1 VFTCPVCGFP
11 ELNDPPWSDEGPSQE
26 TCPSCGTRFGMD
38 DRADGIDEARDVLHE
53 ALRLGWITGGMA
65 WQSTRPKPEAWDPVR
80 QVDALRHERPDG
92 MALVALGRSGL
103 RVTPIGLGTASIGRP
118 AYINLGH
125 GEDLGADRSVA
136 AVQAQA
142 VDVLD
147 TAWEH
152 GVRHVDTA
160 RSYGR
165 AEEFVAQWMEARE
178 LGREDLTVSSKWG
191 YEYTADW
198 QVDPPGPHETKEH
211 SVGHLRHQWDQSR
224 RLLGDRLALYQI
236 HSATFDSGVLDDRQV
251 HDELAAIREQ
261 GVVIGIT
268 FSGTAQRDLIRRSME
283 IEYDGRFLF
292 ETVQA
297 TWNLLETS
305 AEEALAEAA
314 YEGIGVI
321 VKEAVANGRLTERNR
336 LDGDQEMVEALGDAA
351 DALGVGLDAAAIA
364 AALAQP
370 WSHVVLSGAATPDQ
384 LKSNLQAVGVADDW
398 TDRMSKVFEN
408 FLEEPKDYWRTRSF
422 LPWT

>member
-1 VFTCPVCGFP
+1 V
-11 ELNDPPWSDEGPSQE
+11 
-26 TCPSCGTRFGMD
+26 D
-38 DRADGIDEARDVLHE
+38 DRADGIDEARTVLHE
-53 ALRLGWITGGMA
+53 ALRLAWITEGMG
-65 WQSTRPKPEAWDPVR
+65 WSSSRPKPDGWDPVR
-80 QVDALRHERPDG
+80 QVDALRTQVTEG
-92 MALVALGRSGL
+92 MALRDLGKSGL
-103 RVTPIGLGTASIGRP
+103 RVTPLGLGMASIGRP
-118 AYINLGH
+118 AYINIGH
-125 GEDLGADRSVA
+125 GEDLGPDRSVV
-136 AVQAQA
+136 AVQANA

-152 GVRHVDTA
+152 GVRHVDAA

-165 AEEFVAQWMEARE
+165 AEEFLAAWMEARE

-191 YEYTADW
+191 YEYTAGW
-198 QVDPPGPHETKEH
+198 QVAPEGPHETKEH
-211 SVGHLRHQWDQSR
+211 SLGHLRHQWDESE
-224 RLLGDRLALYQI
+224 RLLGDRLALYQV

-251 HDELAAIREQ
+251 HDQLAAIRED

-268 FSGTAQRDLIRRSME
+268 FSGVAQKDLIRRSMD

-305 AEEALAEAA
+305 ATEALVEAA
-314 YEGIGVI
+314 YEGIGII
-321 VKEAVANGRLTERNR
+321 VKEALANGRLTERNR
-336 LDGDQEMVEALGDAA
+336 LQGDEELVEALGDAA
-351 DALGVGLDAAAIA
+351 DALGVGLDGAALA

-370 WSHVVLSGAATPDQ
+370 WAHVVLSGAATPDQ
-384 LKSNLQAVGVADDW
+384 LRSNLRAVGAAADW
-398 TDRMSKVFEN
+398 TERVAKPFEN

>member
-1 VFTCPVCGFP
+1 VHTCPVCGFP
-11 ELNDPPWSDEGPSQE
+11 ELSEPPWTDDGGSREV
-26 TCPSCGTRFGMD
+26 CPSCGTQFGVD
-38 DRADGIDEARDVLHE
+38 DLADGVDEARDVLHE
-53 ALRLGWITGGMA
+53 ALRLAWISSGMA
-65 WQSTRPKPEAWDPVR
+65 WHSSRLQPEGWDAVR
-80 QVDALRHERPDG
+80 QVDALRNERPEG
-92 MALVALGRSGL
+92 LALVDLGRSGL
-103 RVTPIGLGTASIGRP
+103 RGTPIGLGMASIGRP
-118 AYINLGH
+118 AYINIGH

-136 AVQAQA
+136 AVQALA

-152 GVRHVDTA
+152 GVRHVDAA
-160 RSYGR
+160 RSYGL
-165 AEEFVAQWMEARE
+165 AEEFLAAWMEARE

-191 YEYTADW
+191 YEYTAGW
-198 QVDPPGPHETKEH
+198 QVAPEGPHETKEH
-211 SVGHLRHQWDQSR
+211 SVGHLRHQWAESE
-224 RLLGDRLALYQI
+224 RLLGDRLALYQV

-268 FSGTAQRDLIRRSME
+268 VSGVAQKDLIRRSME

-297 TWNLLETS
+297 TWNVLETS

-321 VKEAVANGRLTERNR
+321 VKEALANGRLTERNR
-336 LDGDQEMVEALGDAA
+336 LDGDQELIEALGDAA
-351 DALGVGLDAAAIA
+351 DALGVGLDGAAIA

-384 LKSNLQAVGVADDW
+384 LKSNLRAAGATW
-398 TDRMSKVFEN
+398 TAREAKPFEN
-408 FLEEPKDYWRTRSF
+408 FLETPKDYWRTRSF

>member
-1 VFTCPVCGFP
+1 VHTCPVCGFP
-11 ELNDPPWSDEGPSQE
+11 ELALPAWDHGVGSGEV
-26 TCPSCGTRFGMD
+26 CPSCGTRFGVD
-38 DRADGIDEARDVLHE
+38 DAGDGSIEAREVVHEAMRLAWIADGMQWH
-53 ALRLGWITGGMA
+53 
-65 WQSTRPKPEAWDPVR
+65 STRAKPEGWDAVR
-80 QVDALRHERPDG
+80 QVDALRSAQPEG
-92 MALVALGRSGL
+92 MALLDLGRTGL
-103 RVTPIGLGTASIGRP
+103 RVTPIGLGMASIGRP
-118 AYINLGH
+118 AYINIGH
-125 GEDLGADRSVA
+125 GDDLGPDRSVA
-136 AVQAQA
+136 AVQANA

-152 GVRHVDTA
+152 GVRHVDAA

-165 AEEFVAQWMEARE
+165 AEEFLAHWMEARE
-178 LGREDLTVSSKWG
+178 LGRDDLIVSSKWG

-198 QVDPPGPHETKEH
+198 QVAPEGPHETKEH
-211 SVGHLRHQWDQSR
+211 SVGHLRHQWEESE

-251 HDELAAIREQ
+251 HDELAAIRER
-261 GVVIGIT
+261 GVVIGVT
-268 FSGTAQRDLIRRSME
+268 FSGVAQKDLIRRSME

-321 VKEAVANGRLTERNR
+321 VKEALANGRLTERNR
-336 LDGDQEMVEALGDAA
+336 LDGDEELVEALGDAA
-351 DALGVGLDAAAIA
+351 DALGVGLDAAALA

-384 LKSNLQAVGVADDW
+384 LKSNLQAVRADW
-398 TDRMSKVFEN
+398 TDRDAKPFEN